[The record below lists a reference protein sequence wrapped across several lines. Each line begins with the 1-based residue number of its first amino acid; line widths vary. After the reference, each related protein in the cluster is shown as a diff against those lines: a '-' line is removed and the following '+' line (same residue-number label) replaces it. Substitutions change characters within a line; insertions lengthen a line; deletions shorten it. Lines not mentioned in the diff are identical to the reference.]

1 MKVFRKKKSEH
12 HLSRAA
18 ALQHRPA
25 KSLHITESRL
35 ESGEVLL
42 EYPLTVRPWLAA
54 VAKRLGRSKN
64 EIVQIKK
71 LQLDAM
77 GTAVWDL
84 VDGKRSVRRIVQI
97 FAEDNRLENK
107 EAEVSVTS
115 FIRELGQRGL
125 LGLQSNG
132 RIIH

>member
-1 MKVFRKKKSEH
+1 MIAFRKKKQEN

-18 ALQHRPA
+18 ALKCRPA
-25 KSLHITESRL
+25 KSLHIKESRL
-35 ESGEVLL
+35 DSGEILL
-42 EYPLTVRPWLAA
+42 EYPLTVRPWLAS
-54 VAKRLGRSKN
+54 VAKRFGRSQ
-64 EIVQIKK
+64 EIIQTKK

-84 VDGKRSVRRIVQI
+84 VDGDRSVHRIVQI
-97 FAEDNRLENK
+97 FAETHRLNSK

-125 LGLQSNG
+125 LGL
-132 RIIH
+132 R

>member
-1 MKVFRKKKSEH
+1 MKVFRKKKSAH
-12 HLSRAA
+12 HLSRAV

-42 EYPLTVRPWLAA
+42 EYQLTVRPWLAGL
-54 VAKRLGRSKN
+54 AKRLGRPN
-64 EIVQIKK
+64 EIVQTKK

-97 FAEDNRLENK
+97 FAEDNRLENR

-132 RIIH
+132 QQNT

>member
-1 MKVFRKKKSEH
+1 MIVFKNKSRQSYM
-12 HLSRAA
+12 SRAA
-18 ALQHRPA
+18 ALNCRPK

-35 ESGEVLL
+35 ETGEVFL
-42 EYPLTVRPWLAA
+42 EYPLTVRPWIAA
-54 VAKRLGRSKN
+54 VAKRLGKSDDV
-64 EIVQIKK
+64 VQIKK

-84 VDGKRSVRRIVQI
+84 VDGHRSVRRIVKI
-97 FAEDNRLENK
+97 FAETHRLDNK

-125 LGLQSNG
+125 LGLQ
-132 RIIH
+132 

>member
-1 MKVFRKKKSEH
+1 MIVFKKKSRQSQM
-12 HLSRAA
+12 SRAA
-18 ALQHRPA
+18 ALNCRPA

-35 ESGEVLL
+35 ETGEVFL

-54 VAKRLGRSKN
+54 VAKRLGKSHDV
-64 EIVQIKK
+64 VQIKK

-84 VDGKRSVRRIVQI
+84 VDGHRSVRRIVQI
-97 FAEDNRLENK
+97 FAETHRLGNK

-125 LGLQSNG
+125 LGLQ
-132 RIIH
+132 

>member
-1 MKVFRKKKSEH
+1 MIVFKKKSRQSH
-12 HLSRAA
+12 MSRAA
-18 ALQHRPA
+18 ALNCRPA

-35 ESGEVLL
+35 ETGEVFL

-54 VAKRLGRSKN
+54 VAKLLGKSRDV
-64 EIVQIKK
+64 VQIKK
-71 LQLDAM
+71 LQMDTM

-84 VDGKRSVRRIVQI
+84 VDGHRSVRRIVKI
-97 FAEDNRLENK
+97 FAETHRLDNK

-125 LGLQSNG
+125 LGLQ
-132 RIIH
+132 

>member
-1 MKVFRKKKSEH
+1 MKVFRKKRRER

-18 ALQHRPA
+18 ALKSRPA

-35 ESGEVLL
+35 ETGEVLL

-54 VAKRLGRSKN
+54 VAKRLGGSQ
-64 EIVQIKK
+64 EIVQTKK

-84 VDGKRSVRRIVQI
+84 VDGNRSVRRILQI
-97 FAEDNRLENK
+97 FAEVHRLENK

-125 LGLQSNG
+125 LGL
-132 RIIH
+132 R

>member
-1 MKVFRKKKSEH
+1 MIVFKKKNRQSH
-12 HLSRAA
+12 MTRAA
-18 ALQHRPA
+18 ALNCRPA

-35 ESGEVLL
+35 ETGEVFL

-54 VAKRLGRSKN
+54 VAKRLGKSRDV
-64 EIVQIKK
+64 VQIKK

-84 VDGKRSVRRIVQI
+84 VDGHRSVRRIVKI
-97 FAEDNRLENK
+97 FAETHRLDNK

-115 FIRELGQRGL
+115 FIRELGQRCL
-125 LGLQSNG
+125 LGLQ
-132 RIIH
+132 

>member
-1 MKVFRKKKSEH
+1 M
-12 HLSRAA
+12 SRAA
-18 ALQHRPA
+18 ALKCRPA

-35 ESGEVLL
+35 DSGEVLL

-54 VAKRLGRSKN
+54 VAKRLGKSGDV
-64 EIVQIKK
+64 IQIKK

-84 VDGKRSVRRIVQI
+84 VDGHRSVNRIVQI
-97 FAEDNRLENK
+97 FAQTHRLDNK

-125 LGLQSNG
+125 LGLQ
-132 RIIH
+132 

>member
-12 HLSRAA
+12 HLSRTA

-25 KSLHITESRL
+25 KSLHIKESRL

-54 VAKRLGRSKN
+54 VAKRLGRSN

-71 LQLDAM
+71 LQLDLM

-97 FAEDNRLENK
+97 FAEDNRLENR
-107 EAEVSVTS
+107 EAEISVTR

-125 LGLQSNG
+125 LGLQSEGQQNT
-132 RIIH
+132 

>member
-1 MKVFRKKKSEH
+1 MIVFKKKSRQSH
-12 HLSRAA
+12 MSRAA
-18 ALQHRPA
+18 ALNCRPA

-35 ESGEVLL
+35 ETGEVFL

-54 VAKRLGRSKN
+54 VAKRLGKSRDV
-64 EIVQIKK
+64 VQIKK

-84 VDGKRSVRRIVQI
+84 VDGHRSVRRIVQI
-97 FAEDNRLENK
+97 FAETHRLDNK

-125 LGLQSNG
+125 LGLQ
-132 RIIH
+132 

>member
-1 MKVFRKKKSEH
+1 MKVFRKKQRRPR
-12 HLSRAA
+12 LSRAA
-18 ALQHRPA
+18 ALECRPA

-35 ESGEVLL
+35 DSGDVIL

-54 VAKRLGRSKN
+54 VSRRLGGPQD
-64 EIVQIKK
+64 IVQTKK

-77 GTAVWDL
+77 GTEVWDL
-84 VDGKRSVRRIVQI
+84 IDGDRSVRRIIQT
-97 FAEDNRLENK
+97 FAKAHRLDNK

-125 LGLQSNG
+125 IGLQEIG
-132 RIIH
+132 FE

>member
-1 MKVFRKKKSEH
+1 MKVFRKKSGPQ
-12 HLSRAA
+12 LSRTA
-18 ALQHRPA
+18 ALQHVPV
-25 KSLHITESRL
+25 KSLHITEVRL

-54 VAKRLGRSKN
+54 VAKRLGRSN
-64 EIVQIKK
+64 EIVQTKK

-84 VDGKRSVRRIVQI
+84 VDGKRSVCRIVNI
-97 FAEDNRLENK
+97 FADDHRLEK
-107 EAEVSVTS
+107 REAEVSVTS

-125 LGLQSNG
+125 LGL
-132 RIIH
+132 R

>member
-1 MKVFRKKKSEH
+1 MIVFKKKKSEGQI
-12 HLSRAA
+12 SRTA
-18 ALQHRPA
+18 ALKCRPA
-25 KSLHITESRL
+25 KSLHLTESRL

-54 VAKRLGRSKN
+54 VARRLGKSG
-64 EIVQIKK
+64 EVMQIKK

-84 VDGKRSVRRIVQI
+84 VDGHRSVRRIVQI
-97 FAEDNRLENK
+97 FAETHRLDNK

-125 LGLQSNG
+125 LGLQ
-132 RIIH
+132 

>member
-1 MKVFRKKKSEH
+1 MKVFSKKPRES

-18 ALQHRPA
+18 ALEYRPA

-35 ESGEVLL
+35 ESGDVFL

-54 VAKRLGRSKN
+54 VAKRLGKSRDV
-64 EIVQIKK
+64 VQIKK

-84 VDGKRSVRRIVQI
+84 VDGHRSVRRIVQM
-97 FAEDNRLENK
+97 FAEAHRLDNK

-115 FIRELGQRGL
+115 FIRQLGQRGL
-125 LGLQSNG
+125 LGLG
-132 RIIH
+132 

>member
-1 MKVFRKKKSEH
+1 MIVFKKKNRQSH
-12 HLSRAA
+12 MTRAA
-18 ALQHRPA
+18 ALNCRPK

-35 ESGEVLL
+35 ETGEVFL

-54 VAKRLGRSKN
+54 VAKRLGKSDDV
-64 EIVQIKK
+64 VQIKK

-84 VDGKRSVRRIVQI
+84 VDGHRSVRRIVKI
-97 FAEDNRLENK
+97 FAETHRLDNK

-125 LGLQSNG
+125 LGLQ
-132 RIIH
+132 

>member
-1 MKVFRKKKSEH
+1 MKVFRKKRREK

-18 ALQHRPA
+18 ALKSRPA

-35 ESGEVLL
+35 ETGEVLL

-54 VAKRLGRSKN
+54 VAKRLGGSR

-84 VDGKRSVRRIVQI
+84 VDGNRSVRRIVQI
-97 FAEDNRLENK
+97 FAEVHRLENK

-125 LGLQSNG
+125 LGL
-132 RIIH
+132 R